1 MAAAIKMDELMVSWL
16 GSDNV
21 YDTVQKLIESHKQQ
35 QQQQQQQQQDVTSD
49 SGSNSMLTPPV
60 SPTPSTNTTTTTT
73 STPTNATTQQ
83 QQQQQQ
89 QQRRGIPPFYHPPIN
104 KQHSNNDDDT
114 NNSTDPTLMVFPRRP
129 SFDHEDVT
137 WEGTNISSSTVTT
150 TNTSAATS
158 SSNNSAKIPPP
169 PPPPLMNDTATN
181 MDSPNNKQS
190 PQKLSISVQVK
201 EIFEELGQKISSSLN
216 DEEKEEEQLYLT
228 SDAFVKITKD
238 ICHFPTFFNGPL
250 YKRILYLWQTKV
262 KESTKEQYQA
272 YMNNTA
278 ASSQQDEDYITY
290 EMMEWYWK
298 LEMQKFDLSDRFFRL
313 VKAPYRNYITRDD
326 FLPFIKELLNDHPV
340 STIIRPI
347 SFHYFICTY
356 FSWNHSPKTLNTN
369 SFSMFFLSMSGATF
383 ESLFDF
389 FFHVFDGIN
398 VRL

>member
-1 MAAAIKMDELMVSWL
+1 MAAAAIKMDELLVSWL

-35 QQQQQQQQQDVTSD
+35 QQQQDVTLDTS
-49 SGSNSMLTPPV
+49 SNNTNILTPPV
-60 SPTPSTNTTTTTT
+60 SPTPSTNTTITNT
-73 STPTNATTQQ
+73 STTTNATN

-104 KQHSNNDDDT
+104 KQYSNNNDNDNDDDNT
-114 NNSTDPTLMVFPRRP
+114 INSIDPTLMIFPRRY
-129 SFDHEDVT
+129 SFDHDDVT
-137 WEGTNISSSTVTT
+137 WEGTNISSSTTT
-150 TNTSAATS
+150 TTTTSATASS
-158 SSNNSAKIPPP
+158 SSNNSTKIPPP
-169 PPPPLMNDTATN
+169 PPPPLMNDTTSTTT
-181 MDSPNNKQS
+181 DSPNNKQS

-201 EIFEELGQKISSSLN
+201 EIFEELGQKISS
-216 DEEKEEEQLYLT
+216 EEGDVKEEEEQLYLT

-250 YKRILYLWQTKV
+250 YKRILYLWQTKD
-262 KESTKEQYQA
+262 KEFSKEQYQA

-290 EMMEWYWK
+290 KMMEWYWK

-340 STIIRPI
+340 SIMTLPI
-347 SFHYFICTY
+347 SYHYFLLCLL
-356 FSWNHSPKTLNTN
+356 F
-369 SFSMFFLSMSGATF
+369 M
-383 ESLFDF
+383 ES
-389 FFHVFDGIN
+389 
-398 VRL
+398 